1 MRKILAPLAASIVLF
16 STSSIAVGEES
27 AVASFYKDKTVQI
40 LVGYSAGGGYDT
52 YARTLARYI
61 GEKIP
66 GNPNVIVKNVPGAGS
81 LVLMNQIANTLPR
94 DGTVFGT
101 VARGAA
107 FEPLFGNEQALFKP
121 QELNWL
127 GSLNDEMGMCAAW
140 HTADVKT
147 LEDLRE
153 HELLVGGTGAGAD
166 TDTFPRVLAEVLDF
180 KFNLASGYPGSSEI
194 NLAMERGE
202 IEGHCSGGW
211 TGVKTSW
218 APWIEE
224 GKLNPLFIL
233 SRSKHPELPE
243 VPLIM
248 DLAENDYQKQVLQ
261 LMLARQVMGRPYV
274 APPGIPADRLVALQK
289 AFEATASDPEFLA
302 EAERKQLEISFV
314 SAADIT
320 EVVRESYRASPE
332 VVQVI
337 KDAKHVN
344 R

>member
-1 MRKILAPLAASIVLF
+1 MRRLLALSVASIALL
-16 STSSIAVGEES
+16 SASSITVGEES
-27 AVASFYKDKTVQI
+27 AAADFYKDKTVQI

-61 GEKIP
+61 GEQIP

-81 LVLMNQIANTLPR
+81 LVLMNQIANTMPR

-107 FEPLFGNEQALFKP
+107 FEPLFGNEQALFNP

-127 GSLNDEMGMCAAW
+127 GSLNNEVGMCAAW
-140 HTADVKT
+140 HTADLKT
-147 LEDLRE
+147 IEDLRE
-153 HELLVGGTGAGAD
+153 QELLVGGTGAGAD

-180 KFNLASGYPGSSEI
+180 KFNLVSGYPGSSEI

-211 TGVKTSW
+211 TGVKASW

-224 GKLNPLFIL
+224 GKLNPLFML
-233 SRSKHPELPE
+233 SRSKHPELPD

-274 APPGIPADRLVALQK
+274 APPGIPADRLDALRK

-320 EVVRESYRASPE
+320 EVVRESYQAPSD

-337 KDAKHVN
+337 EDAKRAN
-344 R
+344 

>member
-1 MRKILAPLAASIVLF
+1 MRKILALLAASIVLF

-27 AVASFYKDKTVQI
+27 AVADFYKDKTVQI

-61 GEKIP
+61 GEQIP

-344 R
+344 

>member
-1 MRKILAPLAASIVLF
+1 MRKLLALSALSIALF
-16 STSSIAVGEES
+16 SASSITVGEES
-27 AVASFYKDKTVQI
+27 DVADFYRDNTVQI
-40 LVGYSAGGGYDT
+40 LVGYSPGGGYDT
-52 YARTLARYI
+52 YARTLARYMP
-61 GEKIP
+61 EHIP
-66 GNPNVIVKNVPGAGS
+66 GNPEIIVKNVPGAGS
-81 LVLMNQIANTLPR
+81 LVLMNQIAHTLPS

-101 VARGAA
+101 VARGSA
-107 FEPLFGNEQALFKP
+107 FEPLFGNEQALFNP

-127 GSLNDEMGMCAAW
+127 GSLNNEVGMCAAW

-147 LEDLRE
+147 WKDLRE

-211 TGVKTSW
+211 SGVKTSW

-224 GKLNPLFIL
+224 GKLNPLFLL
-233 SRSKHPELPE
+233 SLSKHPELPE
-243 VPLIM
+243 APLII

-261 LMLARQVMGRPYV
+261 LLLARQVMGRPYV
-274 APPGIPADRLVALQK
+274 APPGVPAERLDALRK
-289 AFEATASDPEFLA
+289 AFEATANDPEFLA
-302 EAERKQLEISFV
+302 EAKRKQLEISFV
-314 SAADIT
+314 NAAKIT
-320 EVVRESYRASPE
+320 EVIRKSYQSSPE

-337 KDAKHVN
+337 NDAKSAH
-344 R
+344 